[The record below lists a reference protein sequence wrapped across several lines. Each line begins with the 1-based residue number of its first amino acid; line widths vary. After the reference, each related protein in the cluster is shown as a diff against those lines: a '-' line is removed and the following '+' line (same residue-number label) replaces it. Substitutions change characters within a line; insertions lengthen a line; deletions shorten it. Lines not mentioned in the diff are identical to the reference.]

1 MQGKEVKIAIAIG
14 IIMITICLIAFV
26 TVNSKNKVNTLNLKV
41 SKLYEIVDENGEK
54 KYQYRECSVATE
66 DQVYI
71 YKEAAKALSLTE
83 EDLVTGNQ
91 IKGNYKVQYNGKM
104 IAFDAVEN
112 EDFVYL
118 KDTDRLYNFQ
128 SDIYKL
134 VKNACD

>member
-1 MQGKEVKIAIAIG
+1 MQGKEVKIAIVIG
-14 IIMITICLIAFV
+14 IIMITICLIVFV

-41 SKLYEIVDENGEK
+41 SKLYEKVDENGKQEYYYK
-54 KYQYRECSVATE
+54 ECNVATE

-83 EDLVTGNQ
+83 EDLVTGKQ

-104 IAFDAVEN
+104 IAFDAIEN

-128 SDIYKL
+128 SDMYKT